1 MGDESQLYF
10 LGKQGLCS
18 TSAPSANQSKR
29 IMCGLRSPVLSLSFC
44 GGPACFSNNALFNWI
59 LFGGHL
65 NANLVMKET
74 LKIYVCLIL

>member
-1 MGDESQLYF
+1 MKVHCTLWGNKVFVQHLRCQQIKVE
-10 LGKQGLCS
+10 G
-18 TSAPSANQSKR
+18 
-29 IMCGLRSPVLSLSFC
+29 IVCGLPSPVPSLSAG
-44 GGPACFSNNALFNWI
+44 GGPACFPNNALFNWI